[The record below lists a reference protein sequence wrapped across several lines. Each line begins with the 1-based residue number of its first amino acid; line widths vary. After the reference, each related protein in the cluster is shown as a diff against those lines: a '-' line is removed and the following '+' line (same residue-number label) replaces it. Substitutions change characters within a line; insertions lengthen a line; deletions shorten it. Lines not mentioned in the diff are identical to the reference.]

1 MRPVVPRKTTTK
13 AELVFA
19 ESENVSVYA
28 CSGGC
33 LHLQLGRVSLA
44 VTHDEFIEIATVLRA
59 AKEHMQLHDARIE
72 GKAH

>member
-1 MRPVVPRKTTTK
+1 VPRKVTTK
-13 AELVFA
+13 PEIVFA

-33 LHLQLGRVSLA
+33 LHLQLGRVSLT
-44 VTHDEFIEIATVLRA
+44 VTHDEFVEIATVLRA
-59 AKEHMQLHDARIE
+59 AREHMQLHDTRIE

>member
-1 MRPVVPRKTTTK
+1 MPRKSMGK
-13 AELVFA
+13 VERVFA

-33 LHLQLGRVSLA
+33 LHVQLGRVSLA

-59 AKEHMQLHDARIE
+59 AKEHMQLHDTHIE